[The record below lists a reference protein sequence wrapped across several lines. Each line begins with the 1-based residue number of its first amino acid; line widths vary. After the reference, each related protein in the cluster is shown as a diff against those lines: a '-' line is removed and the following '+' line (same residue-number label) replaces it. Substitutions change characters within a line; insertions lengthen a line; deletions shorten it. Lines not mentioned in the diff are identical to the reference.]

1 MVVKTKWKGDTGG
14 KPWMQKAMI
23 LWFRHTPL
31 FVPYFCMAWVVP
43 FYMIIHHAAYLS
55 TYRYFRQ
62 RFKYGVIRSFANVYL
77 NHFRFGQIVIDR
89 FAMYA
94 GKKFIIDVDGQ
105 GYFDELDQ
113 KKEGFLI
120 LSSHI
125 GNYELAGYSLIPH
138 NKTFNALIFGGET
151 KQVMEGRKSMF
162 EGKRINMIPVRDDM
176 SHIFKINNALE
187 EGNIVSIP
195 GDRIFGSPRF
205 VEAELLGAKARFP
218 LGPLAIAIQ
227 RNIPVLAV
235 FVMKESITRYTIK
248 VRRLHISE
256 ETDRKNKTNAL
267 AVAFAKE
274 LDDVLKK
281 YPEQWFNY
289 YNFWES

>member
-1 MVVKTKWKGDTGG
+1 
-14 KPWMQKAMI
+14 MI
-23 LWFRHTPL
+23 L
-31 FVPYFCMAWVVP
+31 
-43 FYMIIHHAAYLS
+43 
-55 TYRYFRQ
+55 
-62 RFKYGVIRSFANVYL
+62 
-77 NHFRFGQIVIDR
+77 
-89 FAMYA
+89 
-94 GKKFIIDVDGQ
+94 
-105 GYFDELDQ
+105 
-113 KKEGFLI
+113 
-120 LSSHI
+120 
-125 GNYELAGYSLIPH
+125 
-138 NKTFNALIFGGET
+138 GGET

-162 EGKRINMIPVRDDM
+162 EGKRINMIPVTDDM

-235 FVMKESITRYTIK
+235 FVMKESIMRYTIK